1 MEGPARRTLLLDAYA
16 AALGAVD
23 GRAAVRRELQERPQV
38 PPGLL
43 LAVGKAA
50 PAMALGARD
59 ALGADLPPGLV
70 VTRHGYTDPG
80 LAGTRL
86 ETLEAGHP
94 LPDGDSLEAGRRLL
108 EYLDVVPRG
117 AVLFLL
123 SGGASALLEALPTGT
138 GPGALRRLNE
148 WLLASGLDIAAMNRV
163 RKAVSLLKG
172 GRLAA
177 RLDGRSARQLLMS
190 DVPGDDPAVIGSGP
204 LAPDPGAGGPWPES
218 VPGWVREMAARVPPP
233 PAPEDPCF
241 DRVETRIIA
250 RNRDALEAAA
260 RRAEAAGWPVH
271 RHEDG
276 LRGDAVEAGRR
287 AAADLKNGPA
297 GLHMWGGETTVV
309 LPETPGR
316 GGRCQALA
324 LAAAIELAGR
334 DDIHLLAA
342 GTDGSDGPDGDAG
355 ALVDGTTVERGE
367 REGFAAVERLQGAD
381 AGTFL
386 EASGDLIQTGPT
398 GTNVMDVVLAM
409 KSDRG
414 AD

>member
-1 MEGPARRTLLLDAYA
+1 MDGPARRALLLDAYA
-16 AALGAVD
+16 AALEAVD
-23 GRAAVRRELQERPQV
+23 GRAAVRRTLQERPQG
-38 PPGLL
+38 PLALL

-59 ALGADLPPGLV
+59 ALGGGLPPGLV
-70 VTRHGYTDPG
+70 VTRHGYADPG
-80 LAGTRL
+80 LSGTRL

-108 EYLDVVPRG
+108 EYLGSAPRG

-123 SGGASALLEALPTGT
+123 SGGASALLEALPAGT
-138 GPGALRRLNE
+138 GPDALRRLNE

-172 GRLAA
+172 GRLATH
-177 RLDGRSARQLLMS
+177 LDGRPVRQLVVS

-204 LAPDPGAGGPWPES
+204 LVPDPNAGAPWPEA
-218 VPGWVREMAARVPPP
+218 VPAWVREMAARVPPA
-233 PAPEDPCF
+233 PAPDDPCF
-241 DRVETRIIA
+241 DRVETRIVA
-250 RNRDALEAAA
+250 RNLDALEAAA
-260 RRAEAAGWPVH
+260 RRAEAAGWAVH
-271 RHEDG
+271 RHERS
-276 LRGDAVEAGRR
+276 LSGDAVEAGRR
-287 AAADLKNGPA
+287 IAEGLKGGPA
-297 GLHMWGGETTVV
+297 GLHLWGGETTVV
-309 LPETPGR
+309 LPESPGR

-324 LAAAIELAGR
+324 LAAAVELAGR
-334 DDIHLLAA
+334 DDVHLLAA

-355 ALVDGTTVERGE
+355 ALVDGGTVERGE

-386 EASGDLIQTGPT
+386 EASGDLVQTGPT
-398 GTNVMDVVLAM
+398 GTNVMDVVLAV